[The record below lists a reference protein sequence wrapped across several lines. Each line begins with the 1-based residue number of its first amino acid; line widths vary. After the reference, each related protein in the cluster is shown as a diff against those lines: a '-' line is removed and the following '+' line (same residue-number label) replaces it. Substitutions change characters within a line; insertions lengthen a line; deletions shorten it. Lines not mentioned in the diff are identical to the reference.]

1 MNPSWAQYF
10 ILGYIII
17 YYVMHGVLWPM
28 FGTISSLRGYHFRKN
43 VRNCLNLKASTDYL
57 LFSCLLAVR
66 CVWQCSDLQTSVTQ
80 PRTFAT
86 RRSVCDFL
94 CWWFTTFCCCER
106 L

>member
-1 MNPSWAQYF
+1 
-10 ILGYIII
+10 L
-17 YYVMHGVLWPM
+17 
-28 FGTISSLRGYHFRKN
+28 GTILYSGLYYNILCYAWRVVAYVWNNFIFERLPFQEECEKLSQLESKHRF
-43 VRNCLNLKASTDYL
+43 L

-66 CVWQCSDLQTSVTQ
+66 CVWHCSDLQTSVTQ

-94 CWWFTTFCCCER
+94 CWWFTTCCCCER